1 MDDENV
7 YLTICDENTR
17 MWQAPLLITST
28 IMIFLLVVS
37 CGATYILHIILDPI
51 KTMNMSRFCFPAC
64 LFDSIWPQEQDQKPL
79 HGPILHF
86 VLKPSQKT
94 FEESNQKLKAKTGYD
109 MIHLS
114 IKHGYSELIEK
125 ILKADIGEG
134 VNLAL
139 VKKALMDGGDCKVI
153 KMILDAAKKNED
165 PVDIDK
171 ELLHAVMKQLPYT
184 RGMLISHKL
193 ASLSMSASISKPSVL
208 WNTHM

>member
-64 LFDSIWPQEQDQKPL
+64 LFDSIWPEEQDQKPL

-109 MIHLS
+109 MVHWS
-114 IKHGYSELIEK
+114 IKHGYSEVIEK
-125 ILKADIGEG
+125 ILKPEIEEG

-139 VKKALMDGGDCKVI
+139 VKKALMEGDCKVI
-153 KMILDAAKKNED
+153 KMILDAAKRHND
-165 PVDIDK
+165 NDNDIDK
-171 ELLHAVMKQLPYT
+171 EGLLAVMKQLPYK
-184 RGMLISHKL
+184 RGMMISHKL
-193 ASLSMSASISKPSVL
+193 ASS
-208 WNTHM
+208 T